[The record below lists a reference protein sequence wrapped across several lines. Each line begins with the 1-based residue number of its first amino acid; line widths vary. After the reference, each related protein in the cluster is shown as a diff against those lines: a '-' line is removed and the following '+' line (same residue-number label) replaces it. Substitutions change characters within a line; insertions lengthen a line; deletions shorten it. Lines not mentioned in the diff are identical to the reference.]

1 MPNAKTSA
9 MCRGFCILH
18 LLKRFERPT
27 RRGLGKSIFPI
38 KVASSITNIRT
49 MQRITASGVTGSRD
63 PPKGGRAPYGA
74 RRCAEVVRIISGV
87 PNAKT
92 SAMCRGFCILHL
104 LKQEVLF
111 SETLCLQSVMVALCN
126 HYFHIILILQKLP

>member
-1 MPNAKTSA
+1 
-9 MCRGFCILH
+9 
-18 LLKRFERPT
+18 
-27 RRGLGKSIFPI
+27 
-38 KVASSITNIRT
+38 

-74 RRCAEVVRIISGV
+74 RRCAEVVRIVSGV

-126 HYFHIILILQKLP
+126 HYFHIILIFQKLP